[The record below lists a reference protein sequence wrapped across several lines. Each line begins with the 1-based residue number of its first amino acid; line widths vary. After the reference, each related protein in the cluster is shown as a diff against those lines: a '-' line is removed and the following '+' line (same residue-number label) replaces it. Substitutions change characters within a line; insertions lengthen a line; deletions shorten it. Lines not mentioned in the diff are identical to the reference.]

1 MNEESNNTKK
11 RALPDEV
18 AEAIHEGIDTHADL
32 QEKQI
37 EQLTRIAN
45 NTRDDGFQ
53 EAVVEALRGIKD
65 ATGVSSGLDPEDLKN
80 LEKGIERC
88 ADALEGICG
97 WLEDIAEYVE
107 QNVETKKK
115 KSKK

>member
-11 RALPDEV
+11 RALPDEL

-32 QEKQI
+32 QEQQI

-45 NTRDDGFQ
+45 HTRDDGFQ

-65 ATGVSSGLDPEDLKN
+65 ATGGSGGLCSSDFEG

-88 ADALEGICG
+88 ADALEGICVY
-97 WLEDIAEYVE
+97 LEEIVE
-107 QNVETKKK
+107 HMGK
-115 KSKK
+115 KSGKKRKSK